1 MVDDEELGL
10 VTQGGDDM
18 PVEEA
23 VDLGNELAL
32 AEVYVRWSPL
42 VYSLALRSL
51 GKVTD
56 AEEVTRRVFTGAWLS
71 RRAFDSSDDRLPV
84 WLMKLTRDTITDTQA
99 AASIQPEDDSLP
111 ADAAERLMMAVEMSR
126 LDTEPGRVLRMAL
139 YDDLTHTEIAERTG
153 LSLGT
158 VTHYIHRS
166 LDELRERLE
175 VLSDAH

>member
-1 MVDDEELGL
+1 MVDDEELVV
-10 VTQGGDDM
+10 VTHWGDDE
-18 PVEEA
+18 PVERA
-23 VDLGNELAL
+23 VDLGDELTL

-51 GKVTD
+51 GRVSD
-56 AEEVTRRVFTGAWLS
+56 AEEVTRRVFTEAWAS
-71 RRAFDSSDDRLPV
+71 RRDLDSADDRLPV
-84 WLMKLTRDTITDTQA
+84 WLMKLTRDTIADTQE
-99 AASIQPEDDSLP
+99 AASMKRQGDSLP
-111 ADAAERLMMAVEMSR
+111 ADAAERLLMAVEMSR

-139 YDDLTHTEIAERTG
+139 YDDLTRTEIAKRTG